1 MMDDAPSL
9 KRILAIDFGL
19 RRIGLALSD
28 PLKTFAYPYKTI
40 VNDKNLI
47 MNLAKVVEL
56 QQVEKIILGYPTR
69 EDGSDSHVTKN
80 VLRFKTELE
89 KKINLE
95 VILWDERYSSSIAQ
109 EMIIESVSKKSKRRD
124 KGLVDRGAAAVILQ
138 EYLNSL

>member
-1 MMDDAPSL
+1 MDDAPEL

-47 MNLAKVVEL
+47 INLTKVVEL
-56 QQVEKIILGYPTR
+56 QQVEKIVLGYPTR

>member
-1 MMDDAPSL
+1 MDNAPILS
-9 KRILAIDFGL
+9 RILCIDFGL

-40 VNDKNLI
+40 LNDKNLI
-47 MNLAKVVEL
+47 INLNKIVEL
-56 QQVEKIILGYPTR
+56 QQVEKIILGFPTK

-80 VLRFKTELE
+80 VIKFKLELE
-89 KKINLE
+89 KKFNIE

-109 EMIIESVSKKSKRRD
+109 ELIIESVSKKSKRRE